1 MENFRIEFQKRFNEL
16 KKVVIRIRK
25 VKKKYEEFM
34 NFEKDC
40 SLIIVDMQNDF
51 CPDGSLAVNEGNKI
65 VKKINSLQTMFSST
79 VLTQDWHPLDH
90 LSFASNQN
98 NKIPYE
104 TVEMSYGV
112 QVLWPNHCVQG
123 TFGAEFHKDLDT
135 TKANIIIRKGY
146 RKQIDS
152 YSAFYENDKKT
163 LTGLDGFL
171 KQNNIKKVY
180 LCGLALD
187 FCVYYSAVDAKT
199 LGYDT
204 YVILDATK
212 AIDLDDSKNKSLKD
226 MESKNVNL
234 IHL

>member
-1 MENFRIEFQKRFNEL
+1 MT
-16 KKVVIRIRK
+16 
-25 VKKKYEEFM
+25 KKKNEEFM
-34 NFEKDC
+34 NFDKVC

-65 VKKINSLQTMFSST
+65 IKKINSLQTMFSSI

-152 YSAFYENDKKT
+152 YSAFYENDKNT
-163 LTGLDGFL
+163 MTGLDGFL
-171 KQNNIKKVY
+171 KQNHIKKVY

-187 FCVYYSAVDAKT
+187 FCVYYSAIDAKN
-199 LGYDT
+199 LGYET
-204 YVILDATK
+204 HVILNATK
-212 AIDLDDSKNKSLKD
+212 AIDLDGSKNKSLKD
-226 MESKNVNL
+226 MESKNISLINL
-234 IHL
+234 

>member
-1 MENFRIEFQKRFNEL
+1 
-16 KKVVIRIRK
+16 
-25 VKKKYEEFM
+25 M

-65 VKKINSLQTMFSST
+65 VKKINSLQTMFSSI

-135 TKANIIIRKGY
+135 SKANMIIRKGY

-187 FCVYYSAVDAKT
+187 FCVYYSAIDAT
-199 LGYDT
+199 NLGYET
-204 YVILDATK
+204 YVILNATK
-212 AIDLDDSKNKSLKD
+212 AIDLDGSKNKSLKD
-226 MESKNVNL
+226 MEIKNVNL